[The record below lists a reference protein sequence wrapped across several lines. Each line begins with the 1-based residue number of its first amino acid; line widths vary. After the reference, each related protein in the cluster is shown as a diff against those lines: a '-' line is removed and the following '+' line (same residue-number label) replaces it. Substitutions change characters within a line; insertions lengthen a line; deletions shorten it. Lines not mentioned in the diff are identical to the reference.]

1 MKEAGC
7 SRNSPSSFQ
16 CYRVLII
23 CGNGFLP
30 LYANNKNVTNNLR
43 IAYVQSY
50 TIIKSTKLISQAFRR
65 SRLLILMFLIRKCYD
80 NVERFLQI
88 AGFPFWEPSVKI
100 RRKRKKIHEHVS
112 NRFLHITYLYTKIY
126 GSNIHSANG
135 SKRVVFRTILQR
147 LLMQTFLC
155 NHLFRKFQY
164 LNSDGCN
171 E

>member
-7 SRNSPSSFQ
+7 SRNSPCSFQ

-30 LYANNKNVTNNLR
+30 LYANNKNVTNNLYLR

-50 TIIKSTKLISQAFRR
+50 TIIKRTKLISQAFRR

-88 AGFPFWEPSVKI
+88 AGFPFWEPSFKQI
-100 RRKRKKIHEHVS
+100 FAY
-112 NRFLHITYLYTKIY
+112 NLFIY
-126 GSNIHSANG
+126 KNLWIKNSQCEW
-135 SKRVVFRTILQR
+135 F
-147 LLMQTFLC
+147 QTSGF
-155 NHLFRKFQY
+155 
-164 LNSDGCN
+164 
-171 E
+171 